1 MSGITGMVGQVKD
14 FVYINEVLYSSLI
27 EKACIKE

>member
-14 FVYINEVLYSSLI
+14 FVYIIEVLYSSSI